1 MVHINKYNNVTT
13 NHLMRD
19 LVLQNKSSVAY
30 SQDLVIR
37 VIVYGISGYYSDV
50 PLSMWDKKFEIT
62 NGILLIS

>member
-1 MVHINKYNNVTT
+1 
-13 NHLMRD
+13 MRD

-30 SQDLVIR
+30 SQDLVIH